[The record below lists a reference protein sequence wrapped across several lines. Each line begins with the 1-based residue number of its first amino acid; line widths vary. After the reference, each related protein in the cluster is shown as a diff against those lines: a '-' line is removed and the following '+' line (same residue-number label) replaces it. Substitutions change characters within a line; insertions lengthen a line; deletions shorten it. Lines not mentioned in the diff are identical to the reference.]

1 MAGSSDA
8 QPALP
13 TPRRASASARAGPA
27 LRWKGWRSAA
37 RAAAVCRSARPSPR
51 SSRSCPPRCAAGPR
65 RFSSG
70 AFSRGRGRAA
80 PAHTLPR
87 SSPDPSDRAR
97 ARARASAPRWNS
109 RFPAIPSASG
119 AGARGK
125 TRAARRSC
133 TVRRAH
139 ATIRLRSGR
148 SSSPAFPRPAWSSS
162 LQAFLLLFH
171 QTLFQ
176 PLDKKVPRQILADE
190 DHGARA
196 LLVLPPGAAQVAAHQ
211 HVHALEHDPMRVA
224 LHVQDPLVAQH
235 VRAVDLH
242 DSGEEFLELRG
253 VEGLVRAEHEG
264 ADVLFVL
271 VLAVFQEIRVELK
284 GRVEVEAADVENV
297 LDRRIAEMHVP
308 DRRARIH
315 FREAPLELLLVGFR
329 NEVGLR
335 HENAV
340 GEADLLLGLAELVEL
355 PGRVLGV
362 HHGDDAVQEV
372 VVADLLVDEEA
383 LRDRPRV
390 RHSGG
395 LDDDAVELE
404 LARVAPLFQLAK
416 DADKV
421 PAHGAAHAAVVHLDD
436 LLAGPV
442 QQDVVVHARLAELVL
457 DHGDAPA
464 VPLLEDAVDERRL
477 AAPQEAGEYGHRNH
491 VLLFRQPVL

>member
-1 MAGSSDA
+1 MR
-8 QPALP
+8 
-13 TPRRASASARAGPA
+13 RRASSIFFRSFLSRSRA
-27 LRWKGWRSAA
+27 
-37 RAAAVCRSARPSPR
+37 R
-51 SSRSCPPRCAAGPR
+51 SSSAYSSSIVAWSVGPGSSSCSRRCSEVRFA
-65 RFSSG
+65 FSSNS
-70 AFSRGRGRAA
+70 FCVWSR
-80 PAHTLPR
+80 R
-87 SSPDPSDRAR
+87 SRKN
-97 ARARASAPRWNS
+97 ASC
-109 RFPAIPSASG
+109 SALMYCE
-119 AGARGK
+119 AGAR
-125 TRAARRSC
+125 
-133 TVRRAH
+133 
-139 ATIRLRSGR
+139 
-148 SSSPAFPRPAWSSS
+148 SSSASVRPFLFAGFSSAGFAVFAAGFFTAFPPNIV
-162 LQAFLLLFH
+162 
-171 QTLFQ
+171 Q

-264 ADVLFVL
+264 ADVLVVL
-271 VLAVFQEIRVELK
+271 VPAVFQEIRVELE
-284 GRVEVEAADVENV
+284 GRVQVEAADVENL
-297 LDRRIAEMHVP
+297 LDRRIAEMHIP

-315 FREAPLELLLVGFR
+315 FREASLELLLVGFR

-436 LLAGPV
+436 LLV
-442 QQDVVVHARLAELVL
+442 RVVEQDVVVHARLAELVL
-457 DHGDAPA
+457 DHRDAPA
-464 VPLLEDAVDERRL
+464 VLLLEDAVDERGL
-477 AAPQEAGEYGHRNH
+477 AAPQETGEYGHRNH
-491 VLLFRQPVL
+491 VLLFRQPVLLAPCAGQSRLSASGGKKFARDPGKKGALQHARDYNATSPAGVRG